1 MLRSDAHHRSIL
13 RASVTGFAILSLW
26 SCGGTQP
33 AAEPRVAAASPP
45 PSTTPEPTAAP
56 AVPPVAPPTE
66 APVPTPPNEPA
77 PPVAPAN
84 DAPPA
89 KVHLGDTWYPSR
101 AERLGLELATAKER
115 DASFAEGPPED
126 GLWWDPQLAEE
137 VWNVWS
143 GLCSE
148 CHEGSRSLNKVLKLP
163 PPRRGWSRKK
173 ARFFAKDRLPRD
185 VFAILRDG
193 AEVKDGKDMPAW
205 GKRLSNEQM
214 WGLVYFVR
222 AASERRGHDLR

>member
-1 MLRSDAHHRSIL
+1 MLRSDAHHRSISG
-13 RASVTGFAILSLW
+13 ASVTGLAILSLW
-26 SCGGTQP
+26 SCGGAQP
-33 AAEPRVAAASPP
+33 AAEPRVAAASPAPGAP
-45 PSTTPEPTAAP
+45 PEAPAAP
-56 AVPPVAPPTE
+56 ATPPADGPTDTPAPAPPTD
-66 APVPTPPNEPA
+66 PA
-77 PPVAPAN
+77 PPATPS
-84 DAPPA
+84 DRPPPA
-89 KVHLGDTWYPSR
+89 KVHLADSWYPGR

-137 VWNVWS
+137 VWNAWS

-148 CHEGSRSLNKVLKLP
+148 CHEGSRSLAKVLKLP
-163 PPRRGWSRKK
+163 PPRRGWARKK
-173 ARFFAKDRLPRD
+173 ARFFAKDRLPRE